1 MLAGVTGGVY
11 HVLGGALAR
20 VLLPPGGTLLALAA
34 VRQYA
39 EKRKE

>member
-11 HVLGGALAR
+11 HVLGGAGP
-20 VLLPPGGTLLALAA
+20 VLLPPRGTLLALAA